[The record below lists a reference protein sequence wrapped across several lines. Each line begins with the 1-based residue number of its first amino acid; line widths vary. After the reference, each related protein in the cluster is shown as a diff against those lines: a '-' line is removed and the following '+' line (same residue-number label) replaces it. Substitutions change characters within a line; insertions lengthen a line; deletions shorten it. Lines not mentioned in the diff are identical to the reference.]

1 MIDTT
6 TTEADAV
13 ATIARAALDIDARE
27 VDPNQPLIIERL
39 RHDEHVQ
46 VTSLEA
52 HLEQP
57 LRARGTATLHEPA
70 DFAEY
75 VNRLK
80 LTQCTTLWA
89 DLDRSTVTAVL
100 DDHATYSDPG
110 WRSHTVALALKVD
123 PDWQAWANYD
133 GKLIP
138 QDRFA
143 EFLEETAHTV
153 ISPDAAT
160 MLEVA
165 TTFRAKRSADFS
177 SSTRLQ
183 SGDVQFAY
191 SEDTKAS
198 AGRKGSLEVP
208 ERFTVRVTP
217 WIGVQ
222 PVELT
227 ARLRY
232 RIDGEGRL
240 GIGFAL
246 LRPDLAKRRAFAE
259 IIASLREAIDGVPL
273 LTGTAPEAIRPQQ

>member
-1 MIDTT
+1 MTDAT
-6 TTEADAV
+6 TTEAEAV
-13 ATIARAALDIDARE
+13 SKLARAALVVDPRE
-27 VDPNQPLIIERL
+27 VDIDRPLVIERL

-46 VTSLEA
+46 VRSLEA
-52 HLEQP
+52 YLEQP

-80 LTQCTTLWA
+80 LTECSTLWA

-100 DDHATYSDPG
+100 DDHATYSNPG

-123 PDWQAWANYD
+123 PDWQAWADADRKLMQQD
-133 GKLIP
+133 G
-138 QDRFA
+138 FA
-143 EFLEETAHTV
+143 SFLEDVAHTV
-153 ISPDAAT
+153 VSPDAAT

-208 ERFTVRVTP
+208 EVFTIRVAP
-217 WIGVQ
+217 WNGVD
-222 PVELT
+222 PVDLT

-232 RIDGEGRL
+232 RIDGGGGL

-246 LRPDLAKRRAFAE
+246 LRPDRAKRDAFAA
-259 IIASLREAIDGVPL
+259 IIAKLREQIDGVPL
-273 LTGTAPEAIRPQQ
+273 LVGTAPAAVSPQQ